1 MALTIDH
8 LSIDHVV
15 HVIEAFTDARGAAH
29 QVGEHGLIR
38 VLAFDSRSG
47 EISLTWERDGRHET
61 MVFLL
66 ASRTGPGNGRMR
78 QYFEVGD
85 YVAAA
90 IEGRRLIPGFGY
102 APLAPVL
109 PAVGERMIESFERYD
124 EGIERVWA
132 LAARLRFDEAQAQLT
147 AIVDAPDRR
156 GEPNRRAAVDLC
168 ASARLHAFDTDLTVY
183 QWLRECGLV
192 QWYVWGAGASSG
204 GDGRWRATEIRAA
217 ERAFA
222 DLERKLGR

>member
-47 EISLTWERDGRHET
+47 EISLTWERDGRQET

-102 APLAPVL
+102 AP
-109 PAVGERMIESFERYD
+109 
-124 EGIERVWA
+124 
-132 LAARLRFDEAQAQLT
+132 
-147 AIVDAPDRR
+147 
-156 GEPNRRAAVDLC
+156 
-168 ASARLHAFDTDLTVY
+168 SATTR
-183 QWLRECGLV
+183 
-192 QWYVWGAGASSG
+192 ASSG
-204 GDGRWRATEIRAA
+204 CGRWRLACASTK
-217 ERAFA
+217 
-222 DLERKLGR
+222 RKRS